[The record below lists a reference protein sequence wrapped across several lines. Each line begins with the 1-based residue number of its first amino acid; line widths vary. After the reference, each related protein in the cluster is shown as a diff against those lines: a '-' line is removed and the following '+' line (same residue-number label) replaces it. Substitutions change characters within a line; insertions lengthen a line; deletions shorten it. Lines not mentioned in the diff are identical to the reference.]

1 MTADRGTDVSV
12 VMLAYGAEPFL
23 FEAVDAV
30 LSSRGVR
37 VEVVVVDNGCASDLS
52 ALERRSGVRVLRPGS
67 NTGFAGG
74 CNLGAAATSAA
85 VLALVNSDAVVEP
98 DALAELAAVA
108 RRLEVGLVSGS
119 IRLAGTP
126 ELMNSAGN
134 PVHVLGLSWAGGLG
148 EPAERH
154 AVGTAVA
161 SASGAALAVR
171 REVWDALGGFT
182 TEFFAYQEDCDLS
195 LRCWQRGWEVRFVPE
210 AVIAH
215 HYEFSRNPLKFYLL
229 ERNRLAMLLTVYGG
243 RLLVLLAPALL
254 ALELAMLAVALR
266 QGWMRQK
273 LRGYRW
279 LMSNRGWLR
288 RRRREVQAVRVVGD
302 RDLAGLLTGHFDPV
316 ALPLPVGAGALNA
329 LMSGYWRLVRRL
341 L

>member
-1 MTADRGTDVSV
+1 
-12 VMLAYGAEPFL
+12 MLAYGAEPVL
-23 FEAVDAV
+23 LEAVDAV
-30 LSSRGVR
+30 LSSRGVQ
-37 VEVVVVDNGCASDLS
+37 VEVVVVDNGCTSDLS
-52 ALERRSGVRVLRPGS
+52 ALDHRGGVQVLRPGS

-74 CNLGAAATSAA
+74 CNLGAGSSHAG
-85 VLALVNSDAVVEP
+85 VLAFVNSDAVVEP
-98 DALAELAAVA
+98 DALAELAQAA
-108 RRLEVGLVSGS
+108 RQPGVGLVSGS
-119 IRLAGTP
+119 IRLAATP

-134 PVHVLGLSWAGGLG
+134 PVHALGLSWAGGLG
-148 EPAERH
+148 EPADRH

-161 SASGAALAVR
+161 SASGAGLAVR

-182 TEFFAYQEDCDLS
+182 VEFFAYQEDCDLS
-195 LRCWQRGWEVRFVPE
+195 LRCWQRGWQVRYVPT

-266 QGWMRQK
+266 QGWLRQK

-279 LMSNRGWLR
+279 LVAHRGWLR
-288 RRRREVQAVRVVGD
+288 RRRRAVQAARVIGD
-302 RDLAGLLTGHFDPV
+302 RELAALLTGHFDPV
-316 ALPLPVGAGALNA
+316 ALPLPVGAGVLNV
-329 LMSGYWRLVRRL
+329 LMGGYWWLVRRL